1 MLPSIALMNCTVNWI
16 KVSSIRRIDADLA
29 TVSRAILFVD
39 VDHCFT
45 LKQTVRI
52 SLKLV
57 LLTKGS
63 ASLAD

>member
-1 MLPSIALMNCTVNWI
+1 MFPLQCFAGFVF
-16 KVSSIRRIDADLA
+16 RIDADF
-29 TVSRAILFVD
+29 TAISGAVGFRF